1 MQIIWLCLKMGYT
14 PQMVILMGIMII
26 GGFMAFKQT
35 HIYIGSLAGVCLSSA
50 LSSLSLSQPVSSTH
64 QPKHT
69 TNNSTRPI
77 VDKNNNV
84 QTKYINTAV

>member
-35 HIYIGSLAGVCLSSA
+35 HIYILVHWQEFASAAPCLVCLLVSQSA
-50 LSSLSLSQPVSSTH
+50 QPTNLNT
-64 QPKHT
+64 QPT
-69 TNNSTRPI
+69 TVRDP
-77 VDKNNNV
+77 
-84 QTKYINTAV
+84 